1 MKKISLALLLI
12 LFSSSAFATTVERLT
27 LDDMVRRAHA
37 IVHGKVLASTAHWS
51 ADHRLILT
59 TSTVE
64 VQETLKGH
72 ATRTLELTTI
82 GGTIGDL
89 TLVAAG
95 MPTLHAGEEMVLFV
109 EDVGPFKTIVGL
121 SQGKF
126 SVSNGEVSNPTAH
139 LKMHL
144 TDFKEEIRS
153 RLK

>member
-1 MKKISLALLLI
+1 
-12 LFSSSAFATTVERLT
+12 
-27 LDDMVRRAHA
+27 
-37 IVHGKVLASTAHWS
+37 
-51 ADHRLILT
+51 LT

-64 VQETLKGH
+64 VQETLKGR

-95 MPTLHAGEEMVLFV
+95 MPTLQTGEETVLFV
-109 EDVGPFKTIVGL
+109 EEVGTFKTIVGL

-126 SVSNGEVSNPTAH
+126 SVTNGEVSNPVAH

-144 TDFKEEIRS
+144 TEFKQQIRS